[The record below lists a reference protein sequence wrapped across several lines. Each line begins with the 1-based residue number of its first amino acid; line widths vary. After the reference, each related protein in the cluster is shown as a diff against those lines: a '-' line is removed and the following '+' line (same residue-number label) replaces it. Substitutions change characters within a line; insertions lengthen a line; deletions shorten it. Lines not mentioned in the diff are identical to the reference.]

1 MPPVDSQFITDSI
14 ELVAPIAEGAMGNVW
29 EAYHHRLQTRVAVKF
44 VSENLGE
51 NTPEALARFQREA
64 AAASQIKSV
73 HVVRTFDSGVS
84 LQGAPYMVMELLEGW
99 TLGARIREGQALSLQ
114 EVAVLLSQV
123 GRAIDMA
130 HQHGIIHRDIKPDNI
145 FLCPADEESSTQP
158 FFFCKILDF
167 GIAKQ
172 TQLPKMGG
180 LTTEGKIVG
189 TPEFMSP
196 EQVLEEGE
204 VDRRADLWALGVVCY
219 VGLTLCLPF
228 QGKTLGQL
236 CLELANPKPEKV
248 SLLRP
253 ELSPQVDAW
262 FARCFHRDSKHR
274 FASAKEMS
282 KSFAALLSGS
292 EPATLYPSTP
302 LAIQGAMKTRRAK
315 RSVALAAGA
324 AAVGGLLLALAWPG
338 PSGDANSPAAATSEP
353 PSGETSTTPSVT
365 GTPVTTSSA
374 PAKASPTASGSVDSP
389 VTPPKSATARSRPA
403 KPPARLPR
411 RSPPPAKTP
420 NRNKSDRRGE
430 EQLGF

>member
-1 MPPVDSQFITDSI
+1 
-14 ELVAPIAEGAMGNVW
+14 
-29 EAYHHRLQTRVAVKF
+29 
-44 VSENLGE
+44 
-51 NTPEALARFQREA
+51 
-64 AAASQIKSV
+64 
-73 HVVRTFDSGVS
+73 
-84 LQGAPYMVMELLEGW
+84 
-99 TLGARIREGQALSLQ
+99 
-114 EVAVLLSQV
+114 
-123 GRAIDMA
+123 MA

-145 FLCPADEESSTQP
+145 FLCPTDEESSTQP

-219 VGLTLCLPF
+219 VSLTLCLPF

-248 SLLRP
+248 SMLRP

-282 KSFAALLSGS
+282 KSFVTLLSGS
-292 EPATLYPSTP
+292 DPATLYPSTP
-302 LAIQGAMKTRRAK
+302 MAIQGTVQTRRAK

-324 AAVGGLLLALAWPG
+324 IAVGGLLLALAWPG
-338 PSGDANSPAAATSEP
+338 LRGDASSPEAATSEP
-353 PSGETSTTPSVT
+353 PSGEASTTPPVT
-365 GTPVTTSSA
+365 AAPVTTSSA
-374 PAKASPTASGSVDSP
+374 PAKASPTASGSTDSP
-389 VTPPKSATARSRPA
+389 AIPARSTAARSRPA

-411 RSPPPAKTP
+411 RSPPPTKKPAKAP
-420 NRNKSDRRGE
+420 NRKKSDRRGE